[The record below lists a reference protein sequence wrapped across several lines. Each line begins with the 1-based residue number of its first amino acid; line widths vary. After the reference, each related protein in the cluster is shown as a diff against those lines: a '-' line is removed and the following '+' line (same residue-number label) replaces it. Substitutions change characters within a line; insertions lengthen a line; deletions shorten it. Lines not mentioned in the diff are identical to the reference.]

1 MQLGKWFCGYHFRE
15 FHLYDLLPCVVH
27 VRCDVDAYVVLT
39 FSYSLSLDRTYGRIG
54 ESSNEEGY
62 YSFIRARAF
71 AWDAYIYSV

>member
-39 FSYSLSLDRTYGRIG
+39 FSYSLSLSIG
-54 ESSNEEGY
+54 HMDG
-62 YSFIRARAF
+62 
-71 AWDAYIYSV
+71 